1 MYLRSKDRLSSEMS
15 MYICSYYE
23 QLYKNYE
30 RQSMRQIAFNL
41 NIDPRTVSVFVE
53 TYNWNLGEG
62 LNGMYNLI
70 MLCTVFRTDHEY
82 YDEQQEKFGK
92 IIEEREKMRKRIEV
106 YNKFKPLIE
115 KSKEKSKK
123 L

>member
-1 MYLRSKDRLSSEMS
+1 MFIRNKDRLSSEMS
-15 MYICSYYE
+15 MYIRSYYE

-53 TYNWNLGEG
+53 TYNRDLGDG
-62 LNGMYNLI
+62 LNGMYRLI
-70 MLCTVFRTDHEY
+70 MLCTVFRVDNEY
-82 YDEQQEKFGK
+82 YEEQLEKFGK
-92 IIEEREKMRKRIEV
+92 LIEEREKMRKRIEV